1 MKYRFID
8 HTADLAIKF
17 YGKTIEELFINSAL
31 SLSEIIFA
39 RNQDSS
45 KNIGDKLSLQ
55 FSANE
60 INVLYID
67 FLREILFQINTNFR
81 YFYNIEI
88 IKFSNNEISINCYYY
103 SLNLDNISQEIK
115 AVTYH
120 NIEIAKEN
128 HTYNALVTFDI

>member
-1 MKYRFID
+1 MKYKFID

-67 FLREILFQINTNFR
+67 FLREILFQVNTNFR
-81 YFYNIEI
+81 YFYKIEI
-88 IKFSNNEISINCYYY
+88 IKFSTNKISVDCDYY
-103 SLNLDNISQEIK
+103 SLGLDDISQEIK

-120 NIEIAKEN
+120 NIEIAKEKD
-128 HTYNALVTFDI
+128 TYNALVTFDI

>member
-67 FLREILFQINTNFR
+67 FLREILFQVNTNFR
-81 YFYNIEI
+81 YFYKIEI
-88 IKFSNNEISINCYYY
+88 NIFSNNKISMDCFYHI
-103 SLNLDNISQEIK
+103 LDIENVTQEIK

-120 NIEIAKEN
+120 NIEINKEKDF
-128 HTYNALVTFDI
+128 YSALVTFDI

>member
-67 FLREILFQINTNFR
+67 FLREILFQINTNF
-81 YFYNIEI
+81 
-88 IKFSNNEISINCYYY
+88 
-103 SLNLDNISQEIK
+103 
-115 AVTYH
+115 
-120 NIEIAKEN
+120 
-128 HTYNALVTFDI
+128 

>member
-1 MKYRFID
+1 
-8 HTADLAIKF
+8 
-17 YGKTIEELFINSAL
+17 IEELFINSAL

-67 FLREILFQINTNFR
+67 FLREILFQVNTNFR
-81 YFYNIEI
+81 YFYKIEI
-88 IKFSNNEISINCYYY
+88 NIFSNNKISMDCFYHI
-103 SLNLDNISQEIK
+103 LDIENVTQEIK

-120 NIEIAKEN
+120 NIEINKEKDF
-128 HTYNALVTFDI
+128 YSALVTFDI